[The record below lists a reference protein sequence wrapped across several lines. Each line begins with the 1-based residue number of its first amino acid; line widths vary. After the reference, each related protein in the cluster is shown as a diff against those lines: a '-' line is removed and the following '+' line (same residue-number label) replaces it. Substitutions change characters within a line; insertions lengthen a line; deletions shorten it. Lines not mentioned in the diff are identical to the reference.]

1 MGTHIT
7 DYFLYRWRYILG
19 YSMIGLVLLGLL
31 VVAGLYIPGGLS
43 QNEMNSVVSSSNL
56 SIAAFDPSMIVNLPY
71 KILQRGSI
79 ELFGVSNMSIKLPSL
94 ILGALSIVGMVLL
107 LRTWFRRNVAVIATV
122 LVITTGQ
129 FLFVAQ
135 SGTPSIVYIFWSVWL
150 LATAMMVSRKATP
163 RLFWKTLL
171 CAIAALSLYT
181 PLSIYILLA
190 LLSAV
195 ALHPHLRYLVRRLSK
210 VKLSIALFPALL
222 LVAPLGYA
230 IVRNPS
236 IGLELLGVPDQWP
249 NLLSSSVQLLQQYFD
264 FTAPTSGVLM
274 VPVYGLGSIV
284 LIALGI
290 FHLFTTKYTARS
302 YIISAWVILL
312 LPVLIVNP
320 RYSSVTFLPALLL
333 IAMGIHMLLKNWY
346 QLFPRNPYA
355 RIAGLIPLAILIGGM
370 VLSGVNRYAYGYL
383 YDPHVA
389 DNFSRDLRIINTEL
403 ADKKRGETALY
414 VSSKEVPFYTVVATH
429 NTDVTVN
436 PDASTRPSTA
446 ILSRGFYRTAKQ
458 KSEPTRILTSPRTHN
473 ADRFYIYKTDTK

>member
-7 DYFLYRWRYILG
+7 DYFLYRWRYVLG
-19 YSMIGLVLLGLL
+19 YCLIGLVLLGLL
-31 VVAGLYIPGGLS
+31 VMAGLHIPGGLS
-43 QNEMNSVVSSSNL
+43 GAEISSVVSSSSL
-56 SIAAFDPSMIVNLPY
+56 SITAFDPSMIVNLPY

-79 ELFGVSNMSIKLPSL
+79 ELFGVSNISIKLPSL
-94 ILGALSIVGMVLL
+94 ILGALSIFGMVLL
-107 LRTWFRRNVAVIATV
+107 LRTWFRRNVAIIATV

-129 FLFVAQ
+129 FLYVTQ

-150 LATAMMVSRKATP
+150 LAAAMMVSRKATP

-195 ALHPHLRYLVRRLSK
+195 VLHPHLRYLVRRLSK

-222 LVAPLGYA
+222 LIAPLMYA
-230 IVRNPS
+230 LVKDPP
-236 IGLELLGVPDQWP
+236 IGLELLGIPNQWP
-249 NLLSSSVQLLQQYFD
+249 NLFSNTVQLLQQYFD
-264 FTAPTSGVLM
+264 FTAPASGVLM
-274 VPVYGLGSIV
+274 IPVYGLGSIV

-312 LPVLIVNP
+312 LPILIINP
-320 RYSSVTFLPALLL
+320 RYTSVTFLPALLL
-333 IAMGIHMLLKNWY
+333 IAMGIYMLLRNWY

-370 VLSGVNRYAYGYL
+370 VLSGVNRYAYGYI
-383 YDPHVA
+383 YDSHVA
-389 DNFSRDLRIINTEL
+389 DNFSRDLRIINGEL
-403 ADKKRGETALY
+403 AKKDRSEIALY
-414 VSSKEVPFYTVVATH
+414 VSGSEAPFYTVVAAH
-429 NTDVTVN
+429 NADLIVN
-436 PDASTRPSTA
+436 PGAGSHVSTA
-446 ILSRGFYRTAKQ
+446 ILSREYYHTTKP
-458 KSEPTRILTSPRTHN
+458 KSDPTTILTSSRTNH
-473 ADRFYIYKTDTK
+473 ADRFYIYKMNTK